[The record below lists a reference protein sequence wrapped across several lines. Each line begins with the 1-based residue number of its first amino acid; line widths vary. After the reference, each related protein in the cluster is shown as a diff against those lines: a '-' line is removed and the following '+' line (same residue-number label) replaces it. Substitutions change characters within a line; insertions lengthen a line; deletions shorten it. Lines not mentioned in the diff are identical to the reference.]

1 MLFGV
6 AFTGSGEFAIRP
18 TLQHAS
24 PAAVSSSARQNSLR
38 SHRSA
43 VNAQRTHSCPFRRS
57 SSMRKTIK
65 W

>member
-38 SHRSA
+38 SH
-43 VNAQRTHSCPFRRS
+43 PLP
-57 SSMRKTIK
+57 
-65 W
+65 